1 MSQIR
6 APLIGPIVGHTTET
20 TSRIWIR
27 GEGPDDDGVK
37 LSSNN
42 RTIGVLTVLK
52 DGRADP
58 SDPSRTHYFRLRREF
73 DRTGTFN
80 LGSDVSFGVSSLP
93 DELIRLGHHA
103 VPFLMQPDT
112 QYVVRAG
119 TLILD
124 NIDDD
129 EVVQSEDILRK
140 LPPAAVWAE
149 ELAQLPP
156 QESEAVVRTFPSAT
170 IDRLSFLLG
179 SCRYPGLFFKAK
191 KADAIFQPMLEQVR
205 DEEQRIRFVL
215 MVGDQIYA
223 DTLNSM
229 IPIGRADTYEEF
241 QDRYLEAFGSPNMRL
256 LMRSVPHYM
265 ILDDHE
271 IEDNWTQD
279 RIHTADKRAM
289 FHLAIGAYMSYQWS
303 HGPRTYGRHLYYR
316 FYCGGYPFFV
326 LDTRTERY
334 RDDVL
339 ESLEDNHLLGR
350 ASFDPSYP
358 SQLEIVCKWL
368 VDQQQSEGNRPKFIV
383 TPSVFVPNDITTVN
397 SDDHKNASDSW
408 EAFPVTRRRILDT
421 IVKNKV
427 QNVVFLSGDIHCS
440 CVAEIKFKGSKNA
453 EKLKAFAITSSAFYW
468 PFPFADGSPG
478 GYVQNSQEQKD
489 SFVLSDKKIRMDY
502 EAYNFTQ
509 DDNYCQV
516 DLNWD
521 TRELVVTAFGKD
533 GKILKKGDMETGQDL
548 VTTLKLAD

>member
-1 MSQIR
+1 MSRMR
-6 APLIGPIVGHTTET
+6 APLIGPIVGHTTDR

-27 GEGPDDDGVK
+27 GKGPDDDGAK
-37 LSSNN
+37 LSLNN

-52 DGRADP
+52 DGQADP

-80 LGSDVSFGVSSLP
+80 LGTDVCFGVSSLP
-93 DELIRLGHHA
+93 EDLTRLGHHA
-103 VPFLMQPDT
+103 VPFQMEPDT

-124 NIDDD
+124 DVDDD
-129 EVVQSEDILRK
+129 EVVKSEDLLRK
-140 LPPAAVWAE
+140 LPPASVWAE

-156 QESEAVVRTFPSAT
+156 HESEAVVRTFPSAT

-229 IPIGRADTYEEF
+229 VPLGRADTYEEF
-241 QDRYLEAFGSPNMRL
+241 QDRYLEAFGSPNMRS
-256 LMRSVPHYM
+256 LMRSAPHYM

-279 RIHTADKRAM
+279 RIHTADKRAL

-303 HGPRTYGRHLYYR
+303 HGPRTHGRRLYYR
-316 FYCGGYPFFV
+316 FDCGGSPFFV

-350 ASFDPSYP
+350 DSFDPSYS
-358 SQLEIVCKWL
+358 SQLAVLCKWL
-368 VDQQQSEGNRPKFIV
+368 VEQQQSVGNRPKFIV
-383 TPSVFVPNDITTVN
+383 TSSVFVPNDITTVKG
-397 SDDHKNASDSW
+397 DEHKNESDSW
-408 EAFPVTRRRILDT
+408 EAFPTTRRRILDT
-421 IVKNKV
+421 IVDNKV

-440 CVAEIKFKGSKNA
+440 CVAEIKFKGSKRA
-453 EKLKAFAITSSAFYW
+453 ENLKAFAITSSAFYW
-468 PFPFADGSPG
+468 PFPFADGSPA
-478 GYVQNSQEQKD
+478 GYVQNSLKQGD
-489 SFVLSDKKIRMDY
+489 SFKLSDKKIKMDY
-502 EAYNFTQ
+502 EAYSFTQ
-509 DDNYCQV
+509 DDNFCRV
-516 DLNWD
+516 DMNWD
-521 TRELVVTAFGKD
+521 KRELVVTAFGKD
-533 GKILKKGDMETGQDL
+533 GQVLKKGDMETGQDL
-548 VTTLKLAD
+548 VTILKLAD